1 MENSYNTD
9 VVSLLDRVILELR
22 ELVGAGRNM
31 ENYGYEVIN
40 SQQVENTN
48 TVFFSCWVSEN
59 NSSLIL
65 GYREKYIFQ
74 MQKQQLFQKMEGVA

>member
-48 TVFFSCWVSEN
+48 TVFFSC
-59 NSSLIL
+59 
-65 GYREKYIFQ
+65 
-74 MQKQQLFQKMEGVA
+74 

>member
-40 SQQVENTN
+40 SWRVENTN
-48 TVFFSCWVSEN
+48 TVSFS
-59 NSSLIL
+59 
-65 GYREKYIFQ
+65 K
-74 MQKQQLFQKMEGVA
+74 QLFLNPGL